1 MIIDGDQIKDLITNL
16 ATCAMPIFAE
26 DRDGHPSDT
35 FRGTGFMVKDQ
46 DRYFLVSAKHVLKEG
61 RKDQRLFMPMTRR
74 TLDLSRLVCASWDV
88 DVAVCD
94 LGKRWPLPQSLNKG
108 ALPFHLLSPSALPQD
123 ERLWGPV
130 DQKWMYLIS
139 GFPAATD
146 QINLDTKP
154 MTSTAYL
161 YGGFDLGAQIYS
173 TLRQLDPDIHLAFN
187 HDDRTELS
195 QIPPPNGMSGSPVWL
210 AYEVGEDLSNQKPFS
225 VIGVFIQY
233 WDEYQAAIAVH
244 IKEVVK
250 LMLLSR
256 AIWH

>member
-1 MIIDGDQIKDLITNL
+1 
-16 ATCAMPIFAE
+16 
-26 DRDGHPSDT
+26 
-35 FRGTGFMVKDQ
+35 MVKDQ
-46 DRYFLVSAKHVLKEG
+46 DRYFLVSAKHVLKEA

-94 LGKRWPLPQSLNKG
+94 LSKRWPLPQSLNEG
-108 ALPFHLLSPSALPQD
+108 ALP
-123 ERLWGPV
+123 
-130 DQKWMYLIS
+130 
-139 GFPAATD
+139 
-146 QINLDTKP
+146 
-154 MTSTAYL
+154 
-161 YGGFDLGAQIYS
+161 
-173 TLRQLDPDIHLAFN
+173 LAFN